1 RAHQPGQRLLVRPV
15 AAEQP
20 FRGRRRSRSS
30 VEQRD
35 VDLAARERLVQH
47 GQIADDQSE
56 EREPDTGFDHD
67 QRAPHSSN
75 RRDVAEAQREE
86 RLAAQIEMVGEGAAA
101 ADVEGAPGLE
111 QRERRDDQ
119 QAHRVVEM
127 RERAAALLRLGG
139 CAATG
144 LSGSALP
151 SGGLYAAVRAFS
163 PGIVTASSSGARLG
177 GDTMSGSSSETS
189 MAPAIT

>member
-1 RAHQPGQRLLVRPV
+1 MSRYSDSAATKGSYIRRISTSLSSAPALPLAKQPGQRLLVRPL
-15 AAEQP
+15 AAEQL
-20 FRGRRRSRSS
+20 FRARRRSRSS

-101 ADVEGAPGLE
+101 ADVEGAPRLE
-111 QRERRDDQ
+111 QRERRDETGRPHGHQHQ
-119 QAHRVVEM
+119 QR
-127 RERAAALLRLGG
+127 
-139 CAATG
+139 
-144 LSGSALP
+144 
-151 SGGLYAAVRAFS
+151 
-163 PGIVTASSSGARLG
+163 
-177 GDTMSGSSSETS
+177 
-189 MAPAIT
+189 